1 MLLQTPLLNEKEKPS
16 LTHLS
21 KAPFVEWSKLEPKLK
36 KEWKPGDH
44 VTLIGPTGSGKTHM
58 ALALARIC
66 KYSLVIATKRRD
78 PLLESLIKKHV
89 VISDPKSMEEMAK
102 TTDGVPINRRLM
114 FWPQFGPK
122 VSNEERIKLQAEYI
136 RFALDWAEKTENWAI
151 VCDELMWVS
160 RNLRLERELEAVWF
174 QGRTQGVS
182 LIGAAQR
189 PTHVPRLAYSQ
200 ATYFFIWQ
208 TADRQDL
215 ERLRDIS
222 AGFPRGM
229 IDKGTVGL
237 NWDKHECLFVDTKK
251 RQICR
256 TIGPEKL

>member
-1 MLLQTPLLNEKEKPS
+1 MEREKPNFEHVRS
-16 LTHLS
+16 
-21 KAPFVEWSKLEPKLK
+21 APFVEWPILEKKLK
-36 KEWKPGDH
+36 AEWKPGDH

-58 ALALARIC
+58 GLALAKIC

-78 PLLESLIKKHV
+78 PLLESLIKQHV
-89 VISDPKSMEEMAK
+89 VISDPKQIEDMAK
-102 TTDGVPINRRLM
+102 TMDGVPVNRRLM
-114 FWPQFGPK
+114 FWPKFSNK
-122 VSNEERIKLQAEYI
+122 VSNEDRIKLQAEYI
-136 RFALDWAEKTENWAI
+136 KFALDWAEKSENWCI
-151 VCDELMWVS
+151 LCDELMWVS

-174 QGRTQGVS
+174 QGRTQGIS
-182 LIGAAQR
+182 LVGAAQR

-229 IDKGTVGL
+229 IDRGVMQL
-237 NWDKHECLFVDTKK
+237 DWAKHECLFVDTKK
-251 RQICR
+251 REICK

>member
-1 MLLQTPLLNEKEKPS
+1 METEKPNFDS
-16 LTHLS
+16 VRS
-21 KAPFVEWSKLEPKLK
+21 APFVEWPKLEAKLK

-44 VTLIGPTGSGKTHM
+44 VTLIGPTGSGKTHLG
-58 ALALARIC
+58 LALAKIC
-66 KYSLVIATKRRD
+66 KYSLIIATKRRD
-78 PLLESLIKKHV
+78 PLLESLMKQHS
-89 VISDPKSMEEMAK
+89 VISDPKQIEDMAK
-102 TTDGVPINRRLM
+102 TMDGVPVSRRLM
-114 FWPQFGPK
+114 FWPKFSNK

-136 RFALDWAEKTENWAI
+136 KFALDWAEKSENWAI
-151 VCDELMWVS
+151 LLDELMWVS

-174 QGRTQGVS
+174 QGRTQGIS

-222 AGFPRGM
+222 AGFPRGL
-229 IDKGTVGL
+229 IDKGVIQL
-237 NWDKHECLFVDTKK
+237 NWANHECLFVDTK
-251 RQICR
+251 RREICK
-256 TIGPEKL
+256 TIGPAKL

>member
-1 MLLQTPLLNEKEKPS
+1 MVPLTNPPVIS
-16 LTHLS
+16 W
-21 KAPFVEWSKLEPKLK
+21 AKLERKLTN
-36 KEWKPGDH
+36 EWKPGEH

-58 ALALARIC
+58 GLALARIC

-78 PLLESLIKKHV
+78 PLLESLSARHLV
-89 VISDPKSMEEMAK
+89 TSNVSDITWTPDGTPVHRRVMYWPKFS
-102 TTDGVPINRRLM
+102 DS
-114 FWPQFGPK
+114 
-122 VSNEERIKLQAEYI
+122 VSSKERINKQAIMI
-136 RFALDWAEKTENWAI
+136 RHALDWAEKTGNWAI
-151 VCDELMWVS
+151 LLDELMWVS

-200 ATYFFIWQ
+200 ATYFFLWQ
-208 TADRQDL
+208 TADKADL

-229 IDKGTVGL
+229 IESAVLHLD
-237 NWDKHECLFVDTKK
+237 WDSHEALFVDTK
-251 RQICR
+251 RR
-256 TIGPEKL
+256 EMARVIGPSKI

>member
-1 MLLQTPLLNEKEKPS
+1 MAPLRNIPAIPWPS
-16 LTHLS
+16 L
-21 KAPFVEWSKLEPKLK
+21 ESKLQR
-36 KEWKPGDH
+36 EWKPGEH

-78 PLLESLIKKHV
+78 PLLESLESKHLV
-89 VISDPKSMEEMAK
+89 
-102 TTDGVPINRRLM
+102 TTDVKQILWTPEGIPLNRRIM
-114 FWPQFGPK
+114 YWPRFPAGI
-122 VSNEERIKLQAEYI
+122 SSTERANRQARMI
-136 RFALDWAEKTENWAI
+136 RNVLNWAEETGNWAI
-151 VCDELMWVS
+151 VLDELMWVS

-208 TADRQDL
+208 TADKGDL

-229 IDKGTVGL
+229 IEAAVLKL
-237 NWDKHECLFVDTKK
+237 NWDSHEALFVDTK
-251 RQICR
+251 RR
-256 TIGPEKL
+256 ELARVIGPSKL

>member
-1 MLLQTPLLNEKEKPS
+1 MLRQPTETFNRNYDS
-16 LTHLS
+16 VRH
-21 KAPFVEWSKLEPKLK
+21 APFVSWQKLEPKLK

-58 ALALARIC
+58 ALALAKIC
-66 KYSLVIATKRRD
+66 KYSLIIATKRRD
-78 PLLESLIKKHV
+78 PLLESLIKKHK
-89 VISDPKSMEEMAK
+89 VISDPQEIKEMGK
-102 TTDGVPINRRLM
+102 TVDGIPIHRRLM
-114 FWPQFGPK
+114 FWPKFDNK
-122 VSNEERIKLQAEYI
+122 VTRKERVELQAQYI
-136 RFALDWAEKTENWAI
+136 SFVLDWAEKSENWAI

-174 QGRTQGVS
+174 QGRTQGIS

-208 TADRQDL
+208 TADRADL

-229 IDKGTVGL
+229 IDKGVVQL
-237 NWDKHECLFVDTKK
+237 DWNSHECLFVDTKK
-251 RQICR
+251 REICR
-256 TIGPEKL
+256 TIGPAKI

>member
-1 MLLQTPLLNEKEKPS
+1 MRPTMGQEKPNYNS
-16 LTHLS
+16 LRS
-21 KAPFVEWSKLEPKLK
+21 APFVPWEKLEPKLK

-58 ALALARIC
+58 ALALAKIC
-66 KYSLVIATKRRD
+66 KYSLIVATKRRD
-78 PLLESLIKKHV
+78 PLLESLMKQHA
-89 VISDPKSMEEMAK
+89 VISDPKQMEDMSK
-102 TTDGVPINRRLM
+102 TIDGVPIHRRIM
-114 FWPQFGPK
+114 FWPRFGNK
-122 VSNEERIKLQAEYI
+122 VSNSERIKLQAEYI
-136 RFALDWAEKTENWAI
+136 SFVLDWAEKSENWAI

-160 RNLRLERELEAVWF
+160 KNLRLERELEAVWF
-174 QGRTQGVS
+174 QGRTQGIS

-229 IDKGTVGL
+229 IDKGVVEL
-237 NWDKHECLFVDTKK
+237 DWNRHECLFVDTKK
-251 RQICR
+251 RQICK